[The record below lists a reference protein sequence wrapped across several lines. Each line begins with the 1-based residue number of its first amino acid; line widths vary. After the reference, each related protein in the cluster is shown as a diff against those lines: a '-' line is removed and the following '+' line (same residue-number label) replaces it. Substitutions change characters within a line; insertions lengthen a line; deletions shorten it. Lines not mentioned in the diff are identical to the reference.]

1 MIIKPLSKLDTLCVG
16 LFSRCYLGNKST
28 ADGQIPQWTKVRVK
42 VTQLERIPH
51 QVKKAKYNS
60 NRCFRLSQIVM
71 ELKILK
77 KSCQAK
83 ISNIYSVLVHA
94 ALVLGEKYRSVHL
107 PKRRQAQKA
116 IQRYGQKHSARPANQ
131 LGMITQELIQSF
143 SRDSLCS
150 PKEESL
156 LAGYENSEVQVA
168 VFSKRNMLREWKLV
182 QRFTFC
188 LSSTQCK

>member
-16 LFSRCYLGNKST
+16 LFSRCYLGNRST
-28 ADGQIPQWTKVRVK
+28 GDGQILQWTKVRIK

-51 QVKKAKYNS
+51 QVKKTKYNS
-60 NRCFRLSQIVM
+60 NHCFRLSQIVM

-77 KSCQAK
+77 KSRQAK
-83 ISNIYSVLVHA
+83 ISNICSVLVHA
-94 ALVLGEKYRSVHL
+94 AL
-107 PKRRQAQKA
+107 PKRRKAQKA

-182 QRFTFC
+182 QTFTFC